1 MSVKFLSEDYMTEGT
16 TALNGDAGFTGAI
29 ANVDL
34 NLQFV
39 VTDGPDGELPYYL
52 HVADGAA
59 ELVLGA
65 KEDADVTVST
75 NMETMAGISKGEINT
90 QMAFMTGKLNVTGN
104 MAKLM
109 MNQGVINAFASAMS
123 GMDVDY

>member
-52 HVADGAA
+52 HVADGAG

-65 KEDADVTVST
+65 KDDADVTVST

-90 QMAFMTGKLNVTGN
+90 QMAFMTGKLKVTGD

-109 MNQGVINAFASAMS
+109 MNQGVINAFAAAMS

>member
-65 KEDADVTVST
+65 KDDADVTVST